1 MILRKRERSKIIS
14 KINSIVIR
22 ETSAAVLLVIATD
35 NNLKFG
41 KHIEIFAVKQISNYT
56 LKVELENLYSQE
68 KLGYYAML
76 SLIDSLD
83 MH

>member
-1 MILRKRERSKIIS
+1 MILWKRERSKIIS

-41 KHIEIFAVKQISNYT
+41 KHIE
-56 LKVELENLYSQE
+56 NLCRQANF
-68 KLGYYAML
+68 KLHAQSRIRK
-76 SLIDSLD
+76 SLFTGKAWVLCNAFINR
-83 MH
+83 